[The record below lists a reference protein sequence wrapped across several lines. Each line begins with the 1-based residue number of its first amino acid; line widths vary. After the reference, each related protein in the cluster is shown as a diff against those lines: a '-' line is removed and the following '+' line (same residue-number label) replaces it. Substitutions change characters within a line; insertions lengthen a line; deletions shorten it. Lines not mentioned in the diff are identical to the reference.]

1 MARALAV
8 AVGGR
13 GAPRPRRLGRRL
25 LATVAGIVA
34 SAVAGPAAS
43 ATNWNA
49 GLAAGS
55 ASEARSG
62 VVAETING
70 TCTASA
76 GTATC
81 GSTSLLPAAGSS
93 TTATLTNAGTVPS
106 SFGITATACGEATV
120 SDSQSTQTVAHG
132 GFTSSSYQA
141 AGPLSGKA
149 VTFDGSSTWLGTGGT
164 ATSAAANYTEVLWFK
179 TTSSVGGV
187 MLEFEDTQSPGT
199 SSGSSHDRILW
210 MDNAGHVYAGADT
223 NTQAASSGTYN
234 DGNWH
239 MLAARLSSSTGLRLY
254 VDGATITTNGS
265 QTSGTV
271 FSGWWLLGAGT
282 LTGWSNQPTVNGS
295 GVGYFK
301 GSLAGA
307 AVFPSALT
315 GAQVSALY
323 SSASI
328 SAYATTVASDGASHY
343 WGLQD
348 AAPTPATASTASL
361 PGQTAAYPD
370 LSGSADDAT
379 AAGGVT
385 SSASGPLS
393 ASATTTFNGST
404 GILTTGGSA
413 VTGLQTF
420 TQLAWLKTTG
430 SGVIMSFA
438 NTTQPASAADWD
450 RHLWVDPTGHVV
462 AGEFPGAFHVVTSTS
477 VVTNGAWHLAAVTL
491 SSAGLKLY
499 VDGSLQATDS
509 SGTGA
514 QAFSGWWSIGA
525 GKLQTWGDTPTL
537 DGNGVSWF
545 AGSLAGVAVLPTALT
560 ATQIAAL
567 YASSSFSTYSAAVL
581 GDGPSAYWTLI
592 NTANGCSAA
601 LVTAS
606 ITIGGVSTCLLPAAA
621 SGTACPAVATGGL
634 PLIDTTTYGADTAVT
649 LAAGGS
655 ATITVSV
662 ADNGTLPTVLGGADL
677 LADVTVTE
685 VDGTWATTAVFP
697 ASQTQL

>member
-8 AVGGR
+8 AEGR
-13 GAPRPRRLGRRL
+13 TVAPPPRRLRRRL
-25 LATVAGIVA
+25 LAVLAGVVVGA
-34 SAVAGPAAS
+34 MAVPAAS
-43 ATNWNA
+43 ATNWSA
-49 GLAAGS
+49 GVAGGS
-55 ASEARSG
+55 AGQAHSG

-76 GTATC
+76 GTASC
-81 GSTSLLPAAGSS
+81 GSTSLLPAAASS
-93 TTATLTNAGTVPS
+93 TTASLTNAGTVPS

-132 GFTSSSYQA
+132 SFTSSSYQA

-149 VTFDGSSTWLGTGGT
+149 VTFDGSSTWLGTGGS
-164 ATSAAANYTEVLWFK
+164 ATSGVANYTEALWFK

-187 MLEFEDTQSPGT
+187 MLEFEDTQSPAT

-210 MDNAGHVYAGADT
+210 MDNAGHVYVGADS
-223 NTQAASSGTYN
+223 NVEAASSSTYN

-239 MLAARLSSSTGLRLY
+239 MVAARLSPTTGLRLY
-254 VDGATITTNGS
+254 IDGATIATNGS

-271 FSGWWLLGAGT
+271 FSGWWLIGAGT
-282 LTGWSNQPTVNGS
+282 LTAWSNQPTVNGS

-301 GSLAGA
+301 GSIAGV
-307 AVFPSALT
+307 AVFPSSLT
-315 GAQVSALY
+315 GTQITSLS

-328 SAYATTVASDGASHY
+328 SAYATTVASDGPSHY

-348 AAPTPATASTASL
+348 AAPTPATASAASL
-361 PGQTAAYPD
+361 PGQTGAYPD
-370 LSGSADDAT
+370 LSGAADDAT

-393 ASATTTFNGST
+393 AGASTTFDGST
-404 GILTTGGSA
+404 GILTTGGGATS
-413 VTGLQTF
+413 GLQTF
-420 TQLAWLKTTG
+420 TQLAWIKTTG

-438 NTTQPASAADWD
+438 NTTPPASAADWD

-462 AGEFPGAFHVVTSTS
+462 AGEFPGTFHTVTSTS
-477 VVTNGAWHLAAVTL
+477 VVNNGAWHLAAVTL

-509 SGTGA
+509 SGTSA
-514 QAFSGWWSIGA
+514 QSYSGWWSVGA
-525 GKLQTWGDTPTL
+525 GKLLSWSDTPTL

-560 ATQIAAL
+560 ATQIASL
-567 YASSSFSTYSAAVL
+567 YASSSFSAYSAAVL
-581 GDGPSAYWTLI
+581 GDGPSAYWTLL

-606 ITIGGVSTCLLPAAA
+606 ITIGGVTTCLLPAAP
-621 SGTACPAVATGGL
+621 SGTACPAVASGGL
-634 PLIDTTTYGADTAVT
+634 PLVDATTYGADTAVT
-649 LAAGGS
+649 LAAGGT

-677 LADVTVTE
+677 LADLTVTE
-685 VDGTWATTAVFP
+685 VDGTWTTTAVFT